1 MKGGMR
7 VTGGK
12 YRSRRVTCPPGVIR
26 PAMDRMRESVFSILG
41 DLSGMAFLDLF
52 SGSGIIGIE
61 AASRGASTVTMVE
74 KDRRKIPVLK
84 ANTGFVEEEI
94 EIVCSPAE
102 RYLRLNTRQYDLIFA
117 DPPFNM
123 KSKVALIETIEKK
136 NTLKENGSF
145 IIHYPAEDILPDTIA
160 EMQLYDK
167 RKYGR
172 SIVGFYSTGRQR

>member
-1 MKGGMR
+1 MKSGMR

-12 YRSRRVTCPPGVIR
+12 YRSRRVNCPPGVIR

-61 AASRGASTVTMVE
+61 AASRGAISVTMVE

-84 ANTGFVEEEI
+84 ANTGFVEEKI
-94 EIVCSPAE
+94 EIICLPAE
-102 RYLRLNTRQYDLIFA
+102 RFLRQNTRQYDLIFA

-123 KSKVALIETIEKK
+123 KAKDALISTIGEK
-136 NTLKENGSF
+136 NALKENGSI
-145 IIHYPAEDILPDTIA
+145 IIHYPAEDTLPDTID
-160 EMQLYDK
+160 EMLLYDK
-167 RKYGR
+167 RQYGR
-172 SIVGFYSTGRQR
+172 SIVGFYTSNIS